1 MSPVINTPTP
11 SIGILPDRLID
22 QIAAGEV
29 IERPASVV
37 KELIEN
43 SLDAG
48 ATQIDIE
55 VEEAGSA
62 LIRVVDNGHGMLPED
77 VAACVQ
83 RHATSKITRLEDLSS
98 LISFGFRGEALAS
111 IAAVSHLE
119 IVSRH
124 RDRDDAV
131 LMFWEGGS
139 LSEQQPSGAAI
150 GTAISVRH
158 LFFNTPARREF
169 MRAPTTETRRI
180 IETVTDTACVNFNV
194 GFSLAMD
201 GRPVIQTAPAPD
213 LRGRL
218 ADLFGANLASQMLP
232 FSGKDTDIEVT
243 GFAGKPEVARAT
255 RDRILTFVNKRRI
268 SSASLQHAAT
278 SAYGETIPRGR
289 FPFAVIC
296 VNINPHKVD
305 VNVHPTKR
313 EVRFTNDR
321 IIHDLAYY
329 SINRAVFAGPKT
341 APVLEMKE
349 SFAPS
354 VPQNERLLLR
364 TTARESTT
372 ALYTPETGVQA
383 EPPTPDSTADLPQ
396 SPNPASTDVRPVQP
410 APEARRA
417 PFEADGVTNLWQF
430 NDLYI
435 VAAVGD
441 ELWVIDQHTAHER
454 VLYEEILQ
462 RIHSRKPDTQR
473 MLFPESI
480 DLEAREWE
488 TFESSLELLA
498 TLGFEVR
505 AFGTR
510 TVLLEGVPTN
520 LRVKNPVTLFRRV
533 LEDLDSAQRGGED
546 MTRAAAAS
554 MACRSAVMSGDRL
567 KPVEMQTLFA
577 RLMHTENPFSC
588 PHGRPTM
595 VKIPIL
601 EFDKKFCRA

>member
-1 MSPVINTPTP
+1 MTPGTNTPTP

-37 KELIEN
+37 KELAEN

-62 LIRVVDNGHGMLPED
+62 LIRVVDDGHGMLPED

-119 IVSRH
+119 IISRH
-124 RDRDDAV
+124 RDRDEAQ

-139 LSEQQPSGAAI
+139 LSEQRPTGAAI

-180 IETVTDTACVNFNV
+180 IETVTDMACVNYGV

-201 GRPVIQTAPAPD
+201 GRAVIQAAPAPD
-213 LRGRL
+213 MRGRL
-218 ADLFGANLASQMLP
+218 ADLFGANLATMMLP
-232 FSGKDTDIEVT
+232 FSGQDTDIEIT

-255 RDRILTFVNKRRI
+255 RDRILTYVNKRRI

-278 SAYGETIPRGR
+278 AAYGETIPRGR

-349 SFAPS
+349 SFTPA
-354 VPQNERLLLR
+354 VPQNERLAL
-364 TTARESTT
+364 STT
-372 ALYTPETGVQA
+372 HR
-383 EPPTPDSTADLPQ
+383 EPATQSVSEAPDRPFGSSE
-396 SPNPASTDVRPVQP
+396 SPVSPGEAPSTDVYSPVEP
-410 APEARRA
+410 RRA

-435 VAAVGD
+435 VAAVGE

-454 VLYEEILQ
+454 VLYEEILE

-473 MLFPESI
+473 LLFPESI

-488 TFESSLELLA
+488 TFETSQELLA
-498 TLGFEVR
+498 ALGFEVR

-520 LRVKNPVTLFRRV
+520 MRVKNPVTLFRRV
-533 LEDLDSAQRGGED
+533 LEDLDSAKRGGED

-567 KPVEMQTLFA
+567 KPAEMQTLFA